1 MVNQDEARAKHP
13 ARERMLRRL
22 YAVDRANARLF
33 RMLARRAS
41 ARGPH
46 VLLDRLAFH
55 CDQRLNVIRQ
65 HMEGGLP
72 PKRLSV
78 LLALC
83 LLRVLFW
90 GLALRIMERRLQRQS
105 RRYSRLEREHALMPG
120 AVDAVDADAE
130 KLGAFLGDSDAD
142 TFMSAV
148 VLGLNDALVEMTG
161 ALAGFTMVLQ
171 NNRLIMLAGFTTG
184 IAATLSMAASEFFS
198 QKAAAD
204 GGQPRLAATYTG
216 IAYLVT
222 VLLLLLPYTL
232 CPEPLAAL
240 GACMVIACL
249 IILVFTW
256 VDSLLRG
263 TSFWRGFLQMAGI
276 SFGVALAIFLLSWL
290 VRAWL
295 GIEI

>member
-1 MVNQDEARAKHP
+1 MVNRDAVPAHHP
-13 ARERMLRRL
+13 QRERMLRRL
-22 YAVDRANARLF
+22 YAVDRANGRLF

-41 ARGPH
+41 AKGPH

-55 CDQRLNVIRQ
+55 CTQRLNVIEQ

-105 RRYSRLEREHALMPG
+105 RRYSRLERHYPLMPG
-120 AVDAVDADAE
+120 AVAAVDADAE
-130 KLGAFLGDSDAD
+130 KLGAYLGDSDAD

-204 GGQPRLAATYTG
+204 GAQPRLAATYTG
-216 IAYLVT
+216 LAYLVT
-222 VLLLLLPYTL
+222 VLLLLLPYML
-232 CPEPLAAL
+232 CPDPLVAL
-240 GACMVIACL
+240 GICMVIACL

>member
-1 MVNQDEARAKHP
+1 MSDDVVATRAQ
-13 ARERMLRRL
+13 RERMLRRL
-22 YAVDRANARLF
+22 YAVDRANGRLF
-33 RMLARRAS
+33 RMLADRATTKL
-41 ARGPH
+41 PH
-46 VLLDRLAFH
+46 ALLGRLAYH
-55 CDQRLNVIRQ
+55 CTERLSGLEKL
-65 HMEGGLP
+65 MTGPLP
-72 PKRLSV
+72 PRRLSV

-83 LLRVLFW
+83 LLRILFS
-90 GLALRIMERRLQRQS
+90 GLALRIMERRLRRQAA
-105 RRYSRLEREHALMPG
+105 RYSRLESEHGLMPG
-120 AVDAVDADAE
+120 AETAVNADAERLAALLGDTDADA
-130 KLGAFLGDSDAD
+130 
-142 TFMSAV
+142 FMSAV

-204 GGQPRLAATYTG
+204 EGRPLLAATYTG
-216 IAYLVT
+216 VAYLIT
-222 VLLLLLPYTL
+222 VLLLLLPYML
-232 CPEPLAAL
+232 MPEPLVAL
-240 GACMVIACL
+240 AACMVIAGL
-249 IILVFTW
+249 IILIFTW

-263 TSFWRGFLQMAGI
+263 TKFWRGFLQMAGI

>member
-1 MVNQDEARAKHP
+1 MVNRDEAQAHRP

-41 ARGPH
+41 AKGPH

-55 CDQRLNVIRQ
+55 CNQRLTVLEQ
-65 HMEGGLP
+65 HMEGPLP

-90 GLALRIMERRLQRQS
+90 GLSLRIMERRLRRQS
-105 RRYSRLEREHALMPG
+105 RRYNRLDLEYGLMPG
-120 AVDAVDADAE
+120 AVEAVDADAE
-130 KLGAFLGDSDAD
+130 KLGAFLGDSDAE

-216 IAYLVT
+216 IAYLIT
-222 VLLLLLPYTL
+222 VLLLLLPYML
-232 CPEPLAAL
+232 CPEPLVAL

-249 IILVFTW
+249 IILAFTW
-256 VDSLLRG
+256 VDALLRG

>member
-1 MVNQDEARAKHP
+1 MSGAAAAPHP

-22 YAVDRANARLF
+22 YAVDRANGRLF
-33 RMLARRAS
+33 LMLGRRAS
-41 ARGPH
+41 AKGPH
-46 VLLDRLAFH
+46 VLLDLLAFH
-55 CDQRLNVIRQ
+55 CRQRLDVLEQ
-65 HMEGGLP
+65 HMEGPLP
-72 PKRLSV
+72 PRRFSV
-78 LLALC
+78 LLALG
-83 LLRVLFW
+83 LMRVLFW
-90 GLALRIMERRLQRQS
+90 GLALRIMERRLRRQS
-105 RRYSRLEREHALMPG
+105 RRYSVLEKEYAPMPPG
-120 AVDAVDADAE
+120 AVASVDADAE
-130 KLGAFLGDSDAD
+130 KLAAYLGDNDAD

-198 QKAAAD
+198 QKAAPG
-204 GGQPRLAATYTG
+204 GGQPLRAAAYTG
-216 IAYLVT
+216 TAYVIT
-222 VLLLLLPYTL
+222 VLLLLVPYAL
-232 CPEPLAAL
+232 LAEPLEAL

-249 IILVFTW
+249 IILCFTW

-276 SFGVALAIFLLSWL
+276 SFGVALAIFVLSWL
-290 VRAWL
+290 VRTWL

>member
-1 MVNQDEARAKHP
+1 MVSRDEATMDQPR
-13 ARERMLRRL
+13 RERRLRRL

-41 ARGPH
+41 AKGPH

-55 CDQRLNVIRQ
+55 CKQRLTVIEQ
-65 HMEGGLP
+65 HMEGPLP

-83 LLRVLFW
+83 LLQVLFR
-90 GLALRIMERRLQRQS
+90 GLALRIMERRLRRQA
-105 RRYSRLEREHALMPG
+105 RRYQRFEQEFTPLPG
-120 AVDAVDADAE
+120 TESTVNADAE
-130 KLGAFLGDSDAD
+130 KLDAFLGDSDAD

-204 GGQPRLAATYTG
+204 GGQPRLAAMYTG

-222 VLLLLLPYTL
+222 VVLLLLPYML
-232 CPEPLAAL
+232 LPDALAAL
-240 GACMVIACL
+240 AVCMVVASL
-249 IILVFTW
+249 IILCFTW

-263 TSFWRGFLQMAGI
+263 TSFWRGFLQMFGI

>member
-1 MVNQDEARAKHP
+1 MVTIEVSPHHHQ
-13 ARERMLRRL
+13 RERRLRRL
-22 YAVDRANARLF
+22 YAVDRANGRLF
-33 RMLARRAS
+33 AMLARRA
-41 ARGPH
+41 AAKGPH

-55 CDQRLNVIRQ
+55 CRQRLTALEN
-65 HMEGGLP
+65 HMEGPLP
-72 PKRLSV
+72 PRRLSV

-90 GLALRIMERRLQRQS
+90 GLALRIMERRLRRQA
-105 RRYSRLEREHALMPG
+105 RRYGRLEQEYALMPG
-120 AVDAVDADAE
+120 AEAAVNADAE
-130 KLGAFLGDSDAD
+130 TLAAFLGDSDAD

-216 IAYLVT
+216 IAYLIT
-222 VLLLLLPYTL
+222 VLLLLLPYML
-232 CPEPLAAL
+232 LPKPLAAL
-240 GACMVIACL
+240 GVCMVVACL
-249 IILVFTW
+249 IILGFTW
-256 VDSLLRG
+256 VDALLRG
-263 TSFWRGFLQMAGI
+263 TSFWKGFLQMAGI

-290 VRAWL
+290 VRVWL
-295 GIEI
+295 GVEI

>member
-1 MVNQDEARAKHP
+1 MKDEATAAPP

-22 YAVDRANARLF
+22 YAVDRANAGLF
-33 RMLARRAS
+33 HMLADRAITKV
-41 ARGPH
+41 PH
-46 VLLDRLAFH
+46 ALLGRLAYH
-55 CDQRLNVIRQ
+55 CTERLSGLEKL
-65 HMEGGLP
+65 MTGPLP

-83 LLRVLFW
+83 LLRVLFT
-90 GLALRIMERRLQRQS
+90 GLALRIMERRLRRQAA
-105 RRYSRLEREHALMPG
+105 RYSRLEEEYGLMPG
-120 AVDAVDADAE
+120 AVTAINADAGR
-130 KLGAFLGDSDAD
+130 LAALLGDTDAD

-198 QKAAAD
+198 QKAAAG

-216 IAYLVT
+216 VAYLIT
-222 VLLLLLPYTL
+222 VLLLLLPYML
-232 CPEPLAAL
+232 VPEPLVAL
-240 GACMVIACL
+240 GACMVIAGL
-249 IILVFTW
+249 IILIFTW

-263 TSFWRGFLQMAGI
+263 TSFWRGFVQMAGI
-276 SFGVALAIFLLSWL
+276 SFGVALAIFLISWL
-290 VRAWL
+290 VRVWL